1 MNKKK
6 IALFLAATM
15 ITTSLFT
22 LPSNKTYATD
32 SKIQAKEIVSKMTLD
47 EKIGQMIMPD
57 FRQWKAQGESAVKDV
72 TVMNSEIEEIID
84 KYDLGGVILF
94 ANNVKD
100 TEQTVRLVNDYQ
112 QVAIN
117 DKDGN
122 LPLLLTI
129 DQEGG
134 VVTRLGTGTNLPG
147 NMAIGATR
155 NEDDAYDSGY
165 VIGRE
170 LKSLGIN
177 VDFAPTVDVNNN
189 PNNPVIHL
197 RSISSNPDLVGRL
210 GSKIIEGIQGQG
222 VSAAAKHFP
231 GHGDTATDSHYGLP
245 VVNKSIEELR
255 DMELKPF
262 KAAIDKGV
270 DMIMTAHIQFPQ
282 VEKDTYVSKKDG
294 QQIAF
299 PATLSDDIVTGILR
313 KELSYDGVVVTDA
326 LNMQAISD
334 NFGEAE
340 AVKLTFKA
348 GVDIALMPT
357 ILRSKAD
364 AIKLEN
370 IINEVKAAVGTGE
383 IPLERIDQSAERI
396 VKLKIDRGIME
407 VKNDTRTLEE
417 KINNAKAV
425 VGSKENRD
433 IERRV
438 AANAITVVKNE
449 NNILPL
455 NPKEG
460 DNILLL
466 APYDNELP
474 GMKFGITRL
483 ISEGKINDVNYDLVS
498 YNKKTALDDSTKAK
512 LDSADEIVILSEIS
526 SSAHLAETHWLT
538 KYPTEVFEY
547 AKTKGKSVIL
557 GSLGHPYDVT
567 GRDGAAAKV
576 IAYGYKG
583 MDPTE
588 ADGGLSPIKA
598 FGPNIPAI
606 MDVIFGAHKATGIL
620 PVDIPN
626 LAADGKYDLTSN
638 KYNFGY
644 GITNLTSL
652 GTTTIEMPTS
662 VKEGKEFIAKVKLN
676 NVPEHLQSKN
686 YSATINFNTDALEVL
701 EVKSNSEN
709 VKILNTKIENGKLI
723 IDLEA
728 LDDKVISNESFEIKF
743 KAKTKSAS
751 EVIKVENLSV
761 KDNKDRSFMALLSE
775 ATIEL
780 IEDKA
785 PSIVAED
792 KVLTVGDKFDSMKD
806 VKASDEEDGDI
817 SSNIKVKENNVDTT
831 KVGEYKVV
839 YSVEDS
845 NKNITEKTVK
855 VTVKAKANN
864 NNNGNSNNG
873 NNNDSN
879 LPKTGGA
886 SPVGTVILGSIM
898 AIAGVAL
905 RKFKK

>member
-1 MNKKK
+1 MNKKR
-6 IALFLAATM
+6 ISLLLAATM

-22 LPSNKTYATD
+22 LPSNRTYAMD
-32 SKIQAKEIVSKMTLD
+32 SKTQAKEIVSKMTLD

-57 FRQWKAQGESAVKDV
+57 FRQWKAQGESAVQDV
-72 TVMNSEIEEIID
+72 TVMNSEIAEIVD

-155 NEDDAYDSGY
+155 SEDDAYDSGY

-255 DMELKPF
+255 NMELKPF

-334 NFGEAE
+334 NFGESE

-364 AIKLEN
+364 VVKLEN

-383 IPLERIDQSAERI
+383 IPLERIDQSAERV

-417 KINNAKAV
+417 KINNAKTV

-498 YNKKTALDDSTKAK
+498 YNKKTILDDATKAK
-512 LDSADEIVILSEIS
+512 IDLADEIVILSEIS
-526 SSAHLAETHWLT
+526 SSAHLAATHWLT

-547 AKTKGKSVIL
+547 AKIKGKSVIL

-606 MDVIFGAHKATGIL
+606 MDVIFGAHEATGIL
-620 PVDIPN
+620 PVDVPN

-652 GTTTIEMPTS
+652 GTTSVEMPTS
-662 VKEGKEFIAKVKLN
+662 IKEGKDFIAKVKLN
-676 NVPEHLQSKN
+676 DVPEHLQSKT
-686 YSATINFNTDALEVL
+686 YSATINFNTNALEVL

-709 VKILNTKIENGKLI
+709 VKMLNNKIENGKLI
-723 IDLEA
+723 IDVEA
-728 LDDKVISNESFEIKF
+728 LNDKVISNESFEIKF
-743 KAKTKSAS
+743 KAKTESIS

-761 KDNKDRSFMALLSE
+761 KDNKDRIFIASLSE
-775 ATIEL
+775 AAIQL

-785 PSIVAED
+785 PSIIAED
-792 KVLTVGDKFDSMKD
+792 KTLTVGDKFDPMKD

-831 KVGEYKVV
+831 KAGEYKVV

-845 NKNITEKTVK
+845 NKNSTEKIVK
-855 VTVKAKANN
+855 ITVKAKSDNTD
-864 NNNGNSNNG
+864 NNNGKG
-873 NNNDSN
+873 NNDN
-879 LPKTGGA
+879 LPETGGA

-898 AIAGVAL
+898 AIAGIAL

>member
-1 MNKKK
+1 MNKKR
-6 IALFLAATM
+6 ISLLLAATM

-22 LPSNKTYATD
+22 LPSNRTYAID
-32 SKIQAKEIVSKMTLD
+32 SKTQAKEIVSKMTLD

-57 FRQWKAQGESAVKDV
+57 FRQWKAQGESAVQDV
-72 TVMNSEIEEIID
+72 TVMNSEIAEIVD

-155 NEDDAYDSGY
+155 SEDDAYDSGY

-255 DMELKPF
+255 NMELKPF

-334 NFGEAE
+334 NFGESE

-364 AIKLEN
+364 VVKLEN

-383 IPLERIDQSAERI
+383 IPLERIDQSAERV

-417 KINNAKAV
+417 KINNAKTV

-498 YNKKTALDDSTKAK
+498 YNKKTILDDATKAK
-512 LDSADEIVILSEIS
+512 IDLADEIVILSEIS
-526 SSAHLAETHWLT
+526 SSAHLAATHWLT

-547 AKTKGKSVIL
+547 AKIKGKSVIL

-606 MDVIFGAHKATGIL
+606 MDVIFGAHEATGIL
-620 PVDIPN
+620 PVDVPN

-652 GTTTIEMPTS
+652 GTTSVEMPTS
-662 VKEGKEFIAKVKLN
+662 IKEGKDFIAKVKLN
-676 NVPEHLQSKN
+676 DVPEHLQSKT
-686 YSATINFNTDALEVL
+686 YSATINFNTNALEVL

-709 VKILNTKIENGKLI
+709 VKILNNKIENGKLI
-723 IDLEA
+723 IDVEA
-728 LDDKVISNESFEIKF
+728 LNDKVISNESFEIKF
-743 KAKTKSAS
+743 KAKTESIS

-761 KDNKDRSFMALLSE
+761 KDNKDRIFIASLSE
-775 ATIEL
+775 AAIQL

-785 PSIVAED
+785 PSIIAED
-792 KVLTVGDKFDSMKD
+792 KTLTVGDKFDPMKD

-831 KVGEYKVV
+831 KAGEYKVV

-845 NKNITEKTVK
+845 NKNITEKIVK
-855 VTVKAKANN
+855 ITVKAKSDNTD
-864 NNNGNSNNG
+864 NNNGKG
-873 NNNDSN
+873 NNDN
-879 LPKTGGA
+879 LPETGGA

-898 AIAGVAL
+898 AIAGIAL

>member
-1 MNKKK
+1 MNKKR
-6 IALFLAATM
+6 ISLLLAATM

-22 LPSNKTYATD
+22 LPSNRTYAMD
-32 SKIQAKEIVSKMTLD
+32 SKTQAKEIVSKMTLD

-57 FRQWKAQGESAVKDV
+57 FRQWKAQGESAVQDV
-72 TVMNSEIEEIID
+72 TVMNSEIAEIVD

-155 NEDDAYDSGY
+155 SEDDAYDSGY

-255 DMELKPF
+255 NMELKPF

-334 NFGEAE
+334 NFGESE

-364 AIKLEN
+364 VVKLEN

-383 IPLERIDQSAERI
+383 IPLERIDQSAERV

-417 KINNAKAV
+417 KINNAKTV

-498 YNKKTALDDSTKAK
+498 YNKKTILDDATKAK
-512 LDSADEIVILSEIS
+512 IDLVDEIVILSEIS
-526 SSAHLAETHWLT
+526 SSAHLAATHWLT

-547 AKTKGKSVIL
+547 AKIKGKSVIL

-606 MDVIFGAHKATGIL
+606 MDVIFGAHEATGIL
-620 PVDIPN
+620 PVDVPN

-652 GTTTIEMPTS
+652 GTTSVEMPTS
-662 VKEGKEFIAKVKLN
+662 IKEGKDFIAKVKLN
-676 NVPEHLQSKN
+676 DVPEHLQSKT
-686 YSATINFNTDALEVL
+686 YSATINFNTNALEVL

-709 VKILNTKIENGKLI
+709 VKILNNKIENGKLI
-723 IDLEA
+723 IDVEA
-728 LDDKVISNESFEIKF
+728 LNDKVISNESFEIKF
-743 KAKTKSAS
+743 KAKTESIS

-761 KDNKDRSFMALLSE
+761 KDNKDRIFIASLSE
-775 ATIEL
+775 AAIQL

-785 PSIVAED
+785 PSIIAED
-792 KVLTVGDKFDSMKD
+792 KTLTVGDKFDPMKD

-831 KVGEYKVV
+831 KAGEYKVV

-845 NKNITEKTVK
+845 NKNSTEKIVK
-855 VTVKAKANN
+855 ITVKAKSDNTD
-864 NNNGNSNNG
+864 NNNGKG
-873 NNNDSN
+873 NNDN
-879 LPKTGGA
+879 LPETGGA

-898 AIAGVAL
+898 AIAGIAL

>member
-1 MNKKK
+1 MNKKR
-6 IALFLAATM
+6 ISLLLAATM

-22 LPSNKTYATD
+22 LPSNRTYAMD
-32 SKIQAKEIVSKMTLD
+32 SKTQAKEIVSKMTLD

-57 FRQWKAQGESAVKDV
+57 FRQWKAQGESAVQDV
-72 TVMNSEIEEIID
+72 TVMNSEIAEIVD

-155 NEDDAYDSGY
+155 SEDDAYDSGY

-255 DMELKPF
+255 NMELKPF

-334 NFGEAE
+334 NFGESE

-364 AIKLEN
+364 VVKLEN

-383 IPLERIDQSAERI
+383 IPLERIDQSAERV

-417 KINNAKAV
+417 KINNAKTV

-498 YNKKTALDDSTKAK
+498 YNKKTILDDATKAK
-512 LDSADEIVILSEIS
+512 IDLADEIVILSEIS
-526 SSAHLAETHWLT
+526 SSAHLAATHWLT

-547 AKTKGKSVIL
+547 AKIKGKSVIL

-606 MDVIFGAHKATGIL
+606 MDVIFGAHEATGIL
-620 PVDIPN
+620 PVDVPN

-652 GTTTIEMPTS
+652 GTTSVEMPTS
-662 VKEGKEFIAKVKLN
+662 IKEGKDFIAKVKLN
-676 NVPEHLQSKN
+676 DVPEHLQSKT
-686 YSATINFNTDALEVL
+686 YSATINFNTNALEVL

-709 VKILNTKIENGKLI
+709 VKILNNKIENGKLI
-723 IDLEA
+723 IDVEA
-728 LDDKVISNESFEIKF
+728 LNDKVISNESFEIKF
-743 KAKTKSAS
+743 KAKTESIS

-761 KDNKDRSFMALLSE
+761 KDNKDRIFIASLSE
-775 ATIEL
+775 AAIQL
-780 IEDKA
+780 IEDKV
-785 PSIVAED
+785 PSIIAED
-792 KVLTVGDKFDSMKD
+792 KTLTVGDKFDPMKD

-831 KVGEYKVV
+831 KAGEYKVV

-845 NKNITEKTVK
+845 NKNITEKIVK
-855 VTVKAKANN
+855 ITVKAKSDNTD
-864 NNNGNSNNG
+864 NNNGKG
-873 NNNDSN
+873 NNDN
-879 LPKTGGA
+879 LPETGGA

-898 AIAGVAL
+898 AIAGIAL

>member
-1 MNKKK
+1 MNKKR
-6 IALFLAATM
+6 ISLLLAATM

-22 LPSNKTYATD
+22 LPSNRAYAVD
-32 SKIQAKEIVSKMTLD
+32 SKTQAKEIVSKMTLD

-57 FRQWKAQGESAVKDV
+57 FRQWKAQGESAVQDV
-72 TVMNSEIEEIID
+72 TVMNSEIAEIVD

-94 ANNVKD
+94 ANNVKE
-100 TEQTVRLVNDYQ
+100 TEQTVKLVNDYQ

-134 VVTRLGTGTNLPG
+134 IVTRLGTGTNLPG

-155 NEDDAYDSGY
+155 SEDDAYDSGY

-177 VDFAPTVDVNNN
+177 VNFAPTVDVNNN
-189 PNNPVIHL
+189 PNNPVINL

-255 DMELKPF
+255 NMELKPF

-294 QQIAF
+294 QPIAF

-313 KELSYDGVVVTDA
+313 EELSYDGVVVTDA

-364 AIKLEN
+364 VVKLDN

-383 IPLERIDQSAERI
+383 IPLERINQSAERV

-407 VKNDTRTLEE
+407 VKNDTRTLDE

-455 NPKEG
+455 NPKED

-498 YNKKTALDDSTKAK
+498 YNKKTILDDATKAK
-512 LDSADEIVILSEIS
+512 IDLANEIVILSEIS

-606 MDVIFGAHKATGIL
+606 MDVIFGAHEVTGTL
-620 PVDIPN
+620 PVDVPN
-626 LAADGKYDLTSN
+626 LTADGKYDLTSN
-638 KYNFGY
+638 KYDFGY
-644 GITNLTSL
+644 GMTNLTSL
-652 GTTTIEMPTS
+652 GTTSIEMPTS
-662 VKEGKEFIAKVKLN
+662 IKEGKDFIAKVKLKD
-676 NVPEHLQSKN
+676 VPEHLQSKT
-686 YSATINFNTDALEVL
+686 YSATINFNTDVLEVL

-709 VKILNTKIENGKLI
+709 VKILNNRIENGKLI
-723 IDLEA
+723 IDGEA
-728 LDDKVISNESFEIKF
+728 LNDKIISNESFEIKF
-743 KAKTKSAS
+743 KAKTESVS
-751 EVIKVENLSV
+751 EVIKLENLSV
-761 KDNKDRSFMALLSE
+761 KDNKDRIFIASLSE
-775 ATIEL
+775 STIQL

-785 PSIVAED
+785 PSILAED
-792 KVLTVGDKFDSMKD
+792 KTLTVGDKFDPMKD

-831 KVGEYKVV
+831 KAGEYKVI

-855 VTVKAKANN
+855 ITVKAKPGNTD
-864 NNNGNSNNG
+864 NNNGKG
-873 NNNDSN
+873 NDAN

-886 SPVGTVILGSIM
+886 SPVGTVILGSII

>member
-6 IALFLAATM
+6 ISLLLAATM

-22 LPSNKTYATD
+22 LPSNRTYAID
-32 SKIQAKEIVSKMTLD
+32 SKTQAKEIVSKMTLD

-57 FRQWKAQGESAVKDV
+57 FRQWKAQGESAVQDV
-72 TVMNSEIEEIID
+72 TVMNSEIAEIVD

-155 NEDDAYDSGY
+155 SEDDAYDSGY

-255 DMELKPF
+255 NMELKPF

-334 NFGEAE
+334 NFGESE

-364 AIKLEN
+364 VVKLEN

-383 IPLERIDQSAERI
+383 IPLERIDQSAERV

-417 KINNAKAV
+417 KINNAKTV
-425 VGSKENRD
+425 VGSKENRN

-498 YNKKTALDDSTKAK
+498 YNKKTILDDATKAK
-512 LDSADEIVILSEIS
+512 IDLADEIVILSEIS
-526 SSAHLAETHWLT
+526 SSAHLAATHWLT

-547 AKTKGKSVIL
+547 AKIKGKSVIL

-606 MDVIFGAHKATGIL
+606 MDVIFGAHEATGIL
-620 PVDIPN
+620 PVDVPN

-652 GTTTIEMPTS
+652 GTTSVEMPTS
-662 VKEGKEFIAKVKLN
+662 IKEGKDFIAKVKLN
-676 NVPEHLQSKN
+676 DVPEHLQSKT
-686 YSATINFNTDALEVL
+686 YSATINFNTNALEVL

-709 VKILNTKIENGKLI
+709 VKILNNKIENGKLI
-723 IDLEA
+723 IDVEA
-728 LDDKVISNESFEIKF
+728 LNDKVISNESFEIKF
-743 KAKTKSAS
+743 KAKTESIS

-761 KDNKDRSFMALLSE
+761 KDNKDRIFIASLSE
-775 ATIEL
+775 AAIQL

-785 PSIVAED
+785 PSIIAED
-792 KVLTVGDKFDSMKD
+792 KTLTVGDKFDPMKD

-831 KVGEYKVV
+831 KAGEYKVV

-845 NKNITEKTVK
+845 NKNITEKIVK
-855 VTVKAKANN
+855 ITVKAKSDNTD
-864 NNNGNSNNG
+864 NNNGKG
-873 NNNDSN
+873 NNDN
-879 LPKTGGA
+879 LPETGGA

-898 AIAGVAL
+898 AIAGIAL

>member
-1 MNKKK
+1 MNKKR
-6 IALFLAATM
+6 ISLLLAATM

-22 LPSNKTYATD
+22 LPSNRTYAMD
-32 SKIQAKEIVSKMTLD
+32 SKTQAKEIVSKMTLD

-57 FRQWKAQGESAVKDV
+57 FRQWKAQGESAVQDV
-72 TVMNSEIEEIID
+72 TVMNSEIAEIVD

-155 NEDDAYDSGY
+155 SEDDAYDSGY

-255 DMELKPF
+255 NMELKPF

-334 NFGEAE
+334 NFGESE

-364 AIKLEN
+364 VVKLEN

-383 IPLERIDQSAERI
+383 IPLERIDQSAERV

-417 KINNAKAV
+417 KINNAKTV

-498 YNKKTALDDSTKAK
+498 YNKKTILDDATKAK
-512 LDSADEIVILSEIS
+512 IDLADEIVILSEIS
-526 SSAHLAETHWLT
+526 SSAHLAATHWLT

-547 AKTKGKSVIL
+547 AKIKGKSVIL

-606 MDVIFGAHKATGIL
+606 MDVIFGAHEATGIL
-620 PVDIPN
+620 PVDVPN

-652 GTTTIEMPTS
+652 GTTSVEMPTS
-662 VKEGKEFIAKVKLN
+662 IKEGKDFIAKVKLN
-676 NVPEHLQSKN
+676 DVPEHLQSKT
-686 YSATINFNTDALEVL
+686 YSATINFNTNALEVL

-709 VKILNTKIENGKLI
+709 VKILNNKIENGKLI
-723 IDLEA
+723 IDVEA
-728 LDDKVISNESFEIKF
+728 LNDKVISNESFEIKF
-743 KAKTKSAS
+743 KAKTESIS

-761 KDNKDRSFMALLSE
+761 KDNKDRIFIASLSE
-775 ATIEL
+775 AAIQL

-785 PSIVAED
+785 PSIIAED
-792 KVLTVGDKFDSMKD
+792 KTLTVGDKFDPMKD

-831 KVGEYKVV
+831 KAGEYKVV

-845 NKNITEKTVK
+845 NKNITEKIVK
-855 VTVKAKANN
+855 ITVKAKSDNTD
-864 NNNGNSNNG
+864 NNNGKG
-873 NNNDSN
+873 NNDN
-879 LPKTGGA
+879 LPETGGA

-898 AIAGVAL
+898 AIAGIAL

>member
-1 MNKKK
+1 MNKKR
-6 IALFLAATM
+6 ISLLLAATM

-22 LPSNKTYATD
+22 LPSNRAYAVD
-32 SKIQAKEIVSKMTLD
+32 SKTQAKEIVSKMTLD

-57 FRQWKAQGESAVKDV
+57 FRQWKAQGESAVQDV
-72 TVMNSEIEEIID
+72 TVMNSEIAEIVD

-94 ANNVKD
+94 ANNVKE
-100 TEQTVRLVNDYQ
+100 TEQTVKLVNDYQ

-134 VVTRLGTGTNLPG
+134 IVTRLGTGTNLPG

-155 NEDDAYDSGY
+155 SEDDAYDSGY

-177 VDFAPTVDVNNN
+177 VNFAPTVDVNNN
-189 PNNPVIHL
+189 PNNPVINL

-210 GSKIIEGIQGQG
+210 GSKIIEGIQVQG

-255 DMELKPF
+255 NMELKPF

-294 QQIAF
+294 QPIAF

-313 KELSYDGVVVTDA
+313 EELSYDGVVVTDA

-364 AIKLEN
+364 VVKLDN

-383 IPLERIDQSAERI
+383 IPLDRINQSAERV

-407 VKNDTRTLEE
+407 VKNDTRTLDE

-455 NPKEG
+455 NPKED

-498 YNKKTALDDSTKAK
+498 YNKKTILDDATKAK
-512 LDSADEIVILSEIS
+512 IDLANEIVILSEIS

-606 MDVIFGAHKATGIL
+606 MDVIFGAHEVTGTL
-620 PVDIPN
+620 PVDVPN
-626 LAADGKYDLTSN
+626 LTADGKYDLTSN
-638 KYNFGY
+638 KYDFGY
-644 GITNLTSL
+644 GMTNLTSL
-652 GTTTIEMPTS
+652 GTTSIEMPTS
-662 VKEGKEFIAKVKLN
+662 IKEGKDFIAKVKLKD
-676 NVPEHLQSKN
+676 VPEHLQSKT
-686 YSATINFNTDALEVL
+686 YSATINFNTDVLEVL

-709 VKILNTKIENGKLI
+709 VKILNNRIENGKLI
-723 IDLEA
+723 IDGEA
-728 LDDKVISNESFEIKF
+728 LNDKIISNESFEIKF
-743 KAKTKSAS
+743 KAKTESVS
-751 EVIKVENLSV
+751 EVIKLENLSV
-761 KDNKDRSFMALLSE
+761 KDNKDRIFIASLSE
-775 ATIEL
+775 STIQL

-785 PSIVAED
+785 PSILAED
-792 KVLTVGDKFDSMKD
+792 KTLTVGDKFDPMKD

-831 KVGEYKVV
+831 KAGEYKVI

-855 VTVKAKANN
+855 ITVKAKPGNTD
-864 NNNGNSNNG
+864 NNNGKG
-873 NNNDSN
+873 NDAN

-886 SPVGTVILGSIM
+886 SPVGTVILGSII

>member
-6 IALFLAATM
+6 ISLLLAATM

-22 LPSNKTYATD
+22 LPSNRTYAMD
-32 SKIQAKEIVSKMTLD
+32 SKTQAKEIVSKMTLD

-57 FRQWKAQGESAVKDV
+57 FRQWKAQGESAVQDV
-72 TVMNSEIEEIID
+72 TVMNSEIAEIVD

-155 NEDDAYDSGY
+155 SEDDAYDSGY

-255 DMELKPF
+255 NMELKPF

-334 NFGEAE
+334 NFGESE

-364 AIKLEN
+364 VVKLEN

-383 IPLERIDQSAERI
+383 IPLERIDQSAERV

-417 KINNAKAV
+417 KINNAKTV

-498 YNKKTALDDSTKAK
+498 YNKKTILDDATKAK
-512 LDSADEIVILSEIS
+512 IDLADEIVILSEIS
-526 SSAHLAETHWLT
+526 SSAHLAATHWLT

-547 AKTKGKSVIL
+547 AKIKGKSVIL

-606 MDVIFGAHKATGIL
+606 MDVIFGAHEATGIL
-620 PVDIPN
+620 PVDVPN

-652 GTTTIEMPTS
+652 GTTSVEMPTS
-662 VKEGKEFIAKVKLN
+662 IKEGKDFIAKVKLN
-676 NVPEHLQSKN
+676 DVPEHLQSKT
-686 YSATINFNTDALEVL
+686 YSATINFNTNALEVL

-709 VKILNTKIENGKLI
+709 VKILNNKIENGKLI
-723 IDLEA
+723 IDVEA
-728 LDDKVISNESFEIKF
+728 LNDKVISNESFEIKF
-743 KAKTKSAS
+743 KAKTESIS

-761 KDNKDRSFMALLSE
+761 KDNKDRIFIASLSE
-775 ATIEL
+775 AAIQL

-785 PSIVAED
+785 PSIIAED
-792 KVLTVGDKFDSMKD
+792 KTLTVGDKFDPMKD

-831 KVGEYKVV
+831 KAGEYKVV

-845 NKNITEKTVK
+845 NKNITEKIVRI
-855 VTVKAKANN
+855 TVKAKSDNTD
-864 NNNGNSNNG
+864 NNNGKG
-873 NNNDSN
+873 NNDN
-879 LPKTGGA
+879 LPETGGA

-898 AIAGVAL
+898 AIAGIAL

>member
-1 MNKKK
+1 MNKKR
-6 IALFLAATM
+6 ISLLLAATM

-22 LPSNKTYATD
+22 LPSNRTYAMD
-32 SKIQAKEIVSKMTLD
+32 SKTQAKEIVSKMTLD

-57 FRQWKAQGESAVKDV
+57 FRQWKAQGESAVQDV
-72 TVMNSEIEEIID
+72 TVMNSEIAEIVD

-155 NEDDAYDSGY
+155 SEDDAYDSGY

-255 DMELKPF
+255 NMELKPF

-334 NFGEAE
+334 NFGESE

-364 AIKLEN
+364 VVKLEN

-383 IPLERIDQSAERI
+383 IPLERIDQSAERV

-417 KINNAKAV
+417 KINNAKTV

-498 YNKKTALDDSTKAK
+498 YNKKTILDDATKAK
-512 LDSADEIVILSEIS
+512 IDLADEIVILSEIS
-526 SSAHLAETHWLT
+526 SSAHLAATHWLT

-547 AKTKGKSVIL
+547 AKIKGKSVIL

-606 MDVIFGAHKATGIL
+606 MDVIFGAHEATGIL
-620 PVDIPN
+620 PVDVPN

-652 GTTTIEMPTS
+652 GTTSVEMPTS
-662 VKEGKEFIAKVKLN
+662 IKEGKDFIAKVKLN
-676 NVPEHLQSKN
+676 DVPEHLQSKT
-686 YSATINFNTDALEVL
+686 YSATINFNTNALEVL

-709 VKILNTKIENGKLI
+709 VKILNNKIENGKLI
-723 IDLEA
+723 IDVEA
-728 LDDKVISNESFEIKF
+728 LNDKVISNESFEIKF
-743 KAKTKSAS
+743 KAKTESIS

-761 KDNKDRSFMALLSE
+761 KDNKDRIFIASLSE
-775 ATIEL
+775 AAIQL

-785 PSIVAED
+785 PSIIAED
-792 KVLTVGDKFDSMKD
+792 KTLTVGDKFDPMKD

-831 KVGEYKVV
+831 KAGEYKVV

-845 NKNITEKTVK
+845 NKNSTEKIVK
-855 VTVKAKANN
+855 ITVKAKSDNTD
-864 NNNGNSNNG
+864 NNNGKG
-873 NNNDSN
+873 NNDN
-879 LPKTGGA
+879 LPETGGA

-898 AIAGVAL
+898 AIAGIAL

>member
-6 IALFLAATM
+6 ISLLLAATM

-22 LPSNKTYATD
+22 LPSNRTYAMD
-32 SKIQAKEIVSKMTLD
+32 SKTQAKEIVSKMTLD

-57 FRQWKAQGESAVKDV
+57 FRQWKAQGESAVQDV
-72 TVMNSEIEEIID
+72 TVMNSEIAEIVD

-155 NEDDAYDSGY
+155 SEDDAYDSGY

-255 DMELKPF
+255 NMELKPF

-334 NFGEAE
+334 NFGESE

-364 AIKLEN
+364 VVKLEN

-383 IPLERIDQSAERI
+383 IPLERIDQSAERV

-417 KINNAKAV
+417 KINNAKTV

-498 YNKKTALDDSTKAK
+498 YNKKTILDDATKAK
-512 LDSADEIVILSEIS
+512 IDLADEIVILSEIS
-526 SSAHLAETHWLT
+526 SSAHLAATHWLT

-547 AKTKGKSVIL
+547 AKIKGKSVIL

-606 MDVIFGAHKATGIL
+606 MDVIFGAHEATGIL
-620 PVDIPN
+620 PVDVPN

-652 GTTTIEMPTS
+652 GTTSVEMPTS
-662 VKEGKEFIAKVKLN
+662 IKEGKDFIAKVKLN
-676 NVPEHLQSKN
+676 DVPEHLQSKT
-686 YSATINFNTDALEVL
+686 YSATINFNTNALEVL

-709 VKILNTKIENGKLI
+709 VKILNNKIENGKLI
-723 IDLEA
+723 IDVEA
-728 LDDKVISNESFEIKF
+728 LNDKVISNESFEIKF
-743 KAKTKSAS
+743 KAKTESIS

-761 KDNKDRSFMALLSE
+761 KDNKDRIFIASLSE
-775 ATIEL
+775 AAIQL
-780 IEDKA
+780 IEDKV
-785 PSIVAED
+785 PSIIAED
-792 KVLTVGDKFDSMKD
+792 KTLTVGDKFDPMKD

-831 KVGEYKVV
+831 KAGEYKVV

-845 NKNITEKTVK
+845 NKNITEKIVK
-855 VTVKAKANN
+855 ITVKAKSDNTD
-864 NNNGNSNNG
+864 NNNGKG
-873 NNNDSN
+873 NNDN
-879 LPKTGGA
+879 LPETGGA

-898 AIAGVAL
+898 AIAGIAL

>member
-6 IALFLAATM
+6 ISLLLAATM

-22 LPSNKTYATD
+22 LPSNGTYAMD
-32 SKIQAKEIVSKMTLD
+32 SKTQAKEIVSKMTLD

-57 FRQWKAQGESAVKDV
+57 FRQWKAQGESAVQDV
-72 TVMNSEIEEIID
+72 TVMNSEIAEIVD

-155 NEDDAYDSGY
+155 SEDDAYDSGY

-255 DMELKPF
+255 NMELKPF

-334 NFGEAE
+334 NFGESE

-364 AIKLEN
+364 VVKLEN

-383 IPLERIDQSAERI
+383 IPLERIDQSAERV

-417 KINNAKAV
+417 KINNAKTV

-498 YNKKTALDDSTKAK
+498 YNKKTILDDATKAK
-512 LDSADEIVILSEIS
+512 IDLADEIVILSEIS
-526 SSAHLAETHWLT
+526 SSAHLAATHWLT

-547 AKTKGKSVIL
+547 AKIKGKSVIL

-606 MDVIFGAHKATGIL
+606 MDVIFGAHEATGIL
-620 PVDIPN
+620 PVDVPN

-652 GTTTIEMPTS
+652 GTTSVEMPTS
-662 VKEGKEFIAKVKLN
+662 IKEGKDFIAKVKLN
-676 NVPEHLQSKN
+676 DVPEHLQSKT
-686 YSATINFNTDALEVL
+686 YSATINFNTNALEVL

-709 VKILNTKIENGKLI
+709 VKILNNKIENGKLI
-723 IDLEA
+723 IDVEA
-728 LDDKVISNESFEIKF
+728 LNDKVISNESFEIKF
-743 KAKTKSAS
+743 KAKTESIS

-761 KDNKDRSFMALLSE
+761 KDNKDRIFIASLSE
-775 ATIEL
+775 AAIQL

-785 PSIVAED
+785 PSIIAED
-792 KVLTVGDKFDSMKD
+792 KTLTVGDKFDPMKD

-831 KVGEYKVV
+831 KAGEYKVV

-845 NKNITEKTVK
+845 NKNITEKIVK
-855 VTVKAKANN
+855 ITVKAKSDNTD
-864 NNNGNSNNG
+864 NNNGKG
-873 NNNDSN
+873 NNDN
-879 LPKTGGA
+879 LPETGGA

-898 AIAGVAL
+898 AIAGIAL

>member
-6 IALFLAATM
+6 ISLLLAATM

-22 LPSNKTYATD
+22 LPSNRTYAMD
-32 SKIQAKEIVSKMTLD
+32 SKTQAKEIVSKMTLD

-57 FRQWKAQGESAVKDV
+57 FRQWKAQGESAVQDV
-72 TVMNSEIEEIID
+72 TVMNSEIAEIVD

-155 NEDDAYDSGY
+155 SEDDAYDSGY

-255 DMELKPF
+255 NMELKPF

-334 NFGEAE
+334 NFGESE

-364 AIKLEN
+364 VVKLEN

-383 IPLERIDQSAERI
+383 IPLERIDQSAERV

-417 KINNAKAV
+417 KINNAKTV

-449 NNILPL
+449 NNIVPL

-498 YNKKTALDDSTKAK
+498 YNKKTILDDATKAK
-512 LDSADEIVILSEIS
+512 IDLADEIVILSEIS
-526 SSAHLAETHWLT
+526 SSAHLAATHWLT

-547 AKTKGKSVIL
+547 AKIKGKSVIL

-606 MDVIFGAHKATGIL
+606 MDVIFGAHEATGIL
-620 PVDIPN
+620 PVDVPN

-652 GTTTIEMPTS
+652 GTTSVEMPTS
-662 VKEGKEFIAKVKLN
+662 IKEGKDFIAKVKLN
-676 NVPEHLQSKN
+676 DVPEHLQSKT
-686 YSATINFNTDALEVL
+686 YSATINFNTNALEVL

-709 VKILNTKIENGKLI
+709 VKILNNKIENGKLI
-723 IDLEA
+723 IDVEA
-728 LDDKVISNESFEIKF
+728 LNDKVISNESFEIKF
-743 KAKTKSAS
+743 KAKTESIS

-761 KDNKDRSFMALLSE
+761 KDNKDRIFIASLSE
-775 ATIEL
+775 AAIQL

-785 PSIVAED
+785 PSIIAED
-792 KVLTVGDKFDSMKD
+792 KTLTVGDKFDPMKD

-831 KVGEYKVV
+831 KAGEYKVV

-845 NKNITEKTVK
+845 NKNITEKIVK
-855 VTVKAKANN
+855 ITVKAKSDNTD
-864 NNNGNSNNG
+864 NNNGKG
-873 NNNDSN
+873 NNEN
-879 LPKTGGA
+879 LPETGGA
-886 SPVGTVILGSIM
+886 SPVGTIILGSIM
-898 AIAGVAL
+898 AIAGIAL

>member
-6 IALFLAATM
+6 ISLLLAATM

-22 LPSNKTYATD
+22 LPSNRTYAMD
-32 SKIQAKEIVSKMTLD
+32 SKTQAKEIVSKMTLD

-57 FRQWKAQGESAVKDV
+57 FRQWKAQGESAVQDV
-72 TVMNSEIEEIID
+72 TVMNSEIAEIVD

-122 LPLLLTI
+122 LPVLLTI

-155 NEDDAYDSGY
+155 SEDDAYDSGY

-255 DMELKPF
+255 NMELKPF

-334 NFGEAE
+334 NFGESE

-364 AIKLEN
+364 VVKLEN

-383 IPLERIDQSAERI
+383 IPLERIDQSAERV

-417 KINNAKAV
+417 KINNAKTV

-498 YNKKTALDDSTKAK
+498 YNKKTILDDATKAK
-512 LDSADEIVILSEIS
+512 IDLADEIVILSEIS
-526 SSAHLAETHWLT
+526 SSAHLAATHWLT

-547 AKTKGKSVIL
+547 AKIKGKSVIL

-606 MDVIFGAHKATGIL
+606 MDVIFGAHEATGIL
-620 PVDIPN
+620 PVDVPN

-652 GTTTIEMPTS
+652 GTTSVEMPTS
-662 VKEGKEFIAKVKLN
+662 IKEGKDFIAKVKLN
-676 NVPEHLQSKN
+676 DVPEHLQSKT
-686 YSATINFNTDALEVL
+686 YSATINFNTNALEVL

-709 VKILNTKIENGKLI
+709 VKILNNKIENGKLI
-723 IDLEA
+723 IDVEA
-728 LDDKVISNESFEIKF
+728 LNDKVISNESFEIKF
-743 KAKTKSAS
+743 KAKTESIS

-761 KDNKDRSFMALLSE
+761 KDNKDRIFIASLSE
-775 ATIEL
+775 AAIQL

-785 PSIVAED
+785 PSIIAED
-792 KVLTVGDKFDSMKD
+792 KTLTVGDKFDPMKD

-831 KVGEYKVV
+831 KAGEYKVV

-845 NKNITEKTVK
+845 NKNITEKIVRI
-855 VTVKAKANN
+855 TVKAKSDNTD
-864 NNNGNSNNG
+864 NNNGKG
-873 NNNDSN
+873 NNDN
-879 LPKTGGA
+879 LPETGGA

-898 AIAGVAL
+898 AIAGIAL

>member
-1 MNKKK
+1 M
-6 IALFLAATM
+6 
-15 ITTSLFT
+15 
-22 LPSNKTYATD
+22 D
-32 SKIQAKEIVSKMTLD
+32 SKTQAKEIVSKMTLD

-57 FRQWKAQGESAVKDV
+57 FRQWKAQGESAVQDV
-72 TVMNSEIEEIID
+72 TVMNSEIAEIVD

-155 NEDDAYDSGY
+155 SEDDAYDSGY

-255 DMELKPF
+255 NMELKPF

-334 NFGEAE
+334 NFGESE

-364 AIKLEN
+364 VVKLEN

-383 IPLERIDQSAERI
+383 IPLERIDQSAERV

-417 KINNAKAV
+417 KINNAKTV

-498 YNKKTALDDSTKAK
+498 YNKKTILDDATKAK
-512 LDSADEIVILSEIS
+512 IDLADEIVILSEIS
-526 SSAHLAETHWLT
+526 SSAHLAATHWLT

-547 AKTKGKSVIL
+547 AKIKGKSVIL

-606 MDVIFGAHKATGIL
+606 MDVIFGAHEATGIL
-620 PVDIPN
+620 PVDVPN

-652 GTTTIEMPTS
+652 GTTSVEMPTS
-662 VKEGKEFIAKVKLN
+662 IKEGKDFIAKVKLN
-676 NVPEHLQSKN
+676 DVPEHLQSKT
-686 YSATINFNTDALEVL
+686 YSATINFNTNALEVL

-709 VKILNTKIENGKLI
+709 VKILNNKIENGKLI
-723 IDLEA
+723 IDVEA
-728 LDDKVISNESFEIKF
+728 LNDKVISNESFEIKF
-743 KAKTKSAS
+743 KAKTESIS

-761 KDNKDRSFMALLSE
+761 KDNKDRIFIASLSE
-775 ATIEL
+775 AAIQL

-785 PSIVAED
+785 PSIIAED
-792 KVLTVGDKFDSMKD
+792 KTLTVGDKFDPMKD

-831 KVGEYKVV
+831 KAGEYKVV

-845 NKNITEKTVK
+845 NKNITEKIVK
-855 VTVKAKANN
+855 ITVKAKSDNTD
-864 NNNGNSNNG
+864 NNNGKG
-873 NNNDSN
+873 NNDN
-879 LPKTGGA
+879 LPETGGA

-898 AIAGVAL
+898 AIAGIAL

>member
-6 IALFLAATM
+6 ISLLLAATM

-22 LPSNKTYATD
+22 LPSNRTYAMD
-32 SKIQAKEIVSKMTLD
+32 SKTQAKEIVSKMTLD

-57 FRQWKAQGESAVKDV
+57 FRQWKAQGESAVQDV
-72 TVMNSEIEEIID
+72 TVMNSEIAEIVD

-155 NEDDAYDSGY
+155 SEDDAYDSGY

-255 DMELKPF
+255 NMELKPF

-334 NFGEAE
+334 NFGESE

-364 AIKLEN
+364 VVKLEN

-383 IPLERIDQSAERI
+383 IPLERIDQSAERV

-417 KINNAKAV
+417 KINNAKTV

-498 YNKKTALDDSTKAK
+498 YNKKTILDDATKAK
-512 LDSADEIVILSEIS
+512 IDLADEIVILSEIS
-526 SSAHLAETHWLT
+526 SSAHLAATHWLT

-547 AKTKGKSVIL
+547 AKIKGKSVIL

-606 MDVIFGAHKATGIL
+606 MDVIFGAHEATGIL
-620 PVDIPN
+620 PVDVPN

-652 GTTTIEMPTS
+652 GTTSVEMPTS
-662 VKEGKEFIAKVKLN
+662 IKEGKDFIAKVKLN
-676 NVPEHLQSKN
+676 DVPEHLQSKT
-686 YSATINFNTDALEVL
+686 YSATINFNTNALEVL

-709 VKILNTKIENGKLI
+709 VKILNNKIENGKLI
-723 IDLEA
+723 IDVEA
-728 LDDKVISNESFEIKF
+728 LNDKVISNESFEIKF
-743 KAKTKSAS
+743 KAKTESIS

-761 KDNKDRSFMALLSE
+761 KDNKDRIFIASLSE
-775 ATIEL
+775 AAIQL

-785 PSIVAED
+785 PSIIAED
-792 KVLTVGDKFDSMKD
+792 KTLTVGDKFDPMKD

-831 KVGEYKVV
+831 KAGEYKVV

-845 NKNITEKTVK
+845 NKNITEKIVK
-855 VTVKAKANN
+855 ITVKAKSDNTD
-864 NNNGNSNNG
+864 NNNGKG
-873 NNNDSN
+873 NNEN
-879 LPKTGGA
+879 LPETGGA
-886 SPVGTVILGSIM
+886 SPVGTIILGSIM
-898 AIAGVAL
+898 AIAGIAL

>member
-6 IALFLAATM
+6 ISLLLAATM

-22 LPSNKTYATD
+22 LPSNRTYAMD
-32 SKIQAKEIVSKMTLD
+32 SKTQAKEIVSKMTLD

-57 FRQWKAQGESAVKDV
+57 FRQWKAQGESAVQDV
-72 TVMNSEIEEIID
+72 TVMNSEIAEIVD

-155 NEDDAYDSGY
+155 SEDDAYDSGY

-255 DMELKPF
+255 NMELKPF

-334 NFGEAE
+334 NFGESE

-364 AIKLEN
+364 VVKLEN

-383 IPLERIDQSAERI
+383 IPLERIDQSAERV

-417 KINNAKAV
+417 KINNAKTV

-498 YNKKTALDDSTKAK
+498 YNKKTILDDATKAK
-512 LDSADEIVILSEIS
+512 IDLADEIVILSEIS
-526 SSAHLAETHWLT
+526 SSAHLAATHWLT

-547 AKTKGKSVIL
+547 AKIKGKSVIL

-606 MDVIFGAHKATGIL
+606 MDVIFGAHEATGIL
-620 PVDIPN
+620 PVDVPN

-652 GTTTIEMPTS
+652 GTTSVEMPTS
-662 VKEGKEFIAKVKLN
+662 IKEGKDFIAKVKLN
-676 NVPEHLQSKN
+676 DVPEHLQSKT
-686 YSATINFNTDALEVL
+686 YSATINFNTNALEVL

-709 VKILNTKIENGKLI
+709 VKILNNKIENGKLI
-723 IDLEA
+723 IDVEA
-728 LDDKVISNESFEIKF
+728 LNDKVISNESFEIKF
-743 KAKTKSAS
+743 KAKTESIS

-761 KDNKDRSFMALLSE
+761 KDNKDRIFIASLSE
-775 ATIEL
+775 AAIQL

-785 PSIVAED
+785 PSIIAED
-792 KVLTVGDKFDSMKD
+792 KTLTVGDKFDPMKD

-831 KVGEYKVV
+831 KTGEYKVV

-845 NKNITEKTVK
+845 NKNITEKIVK
-855 VTVKAKANN
+855 ITVKAKSDNTD
-864 NNNGNSNNG
+864 NNNGKG
-873 NNNDSN
+873 NNDN
-879 LPKTGGA
+879 LPETGGA

-898 AIAGVAL
+898 AIAGIAL

>member
-6 IALFLAATM
+6 ISLLLAATM

-22 LPSNKTYATD
+22 LPSNRTYAMD
-32 SKIQAKEIVSKMTLD
+32 SKTQAKEIVSKMTLD

-57 FRQWKAQGESAVKDV
+57 FRQWKAQGESAVQDV
-72 TVMNSEIEEIID
+72 TVMNSEIAEIVD

-155 NEDDAYDSGY
+155 SEDDAYDSGY

-255 DMELKPF
+255 NMELKPF

-334 NFGEAE
+334 NFGESE

-364 AIKLEN
+364 VVKLEN

-383 IPLERIDQSAERI
+383 IPLERIDQSAERV

-417 KINNAKAV
+417 KINNAKTV

-498 YNKKTALDDSTKAK
+498 YNKKTILDDATKAK
-512 LDSADEIVILSEIS
+512 IDLADEIVILSEIS
-526 SSAHLAETHWLT
+526 SSAHLAATHWLT

-547 AKTKGKSVIL
+547 AKIKGKSVIL

-606 MDVIFGAHKATGIL
+606 MDVIFGAHEATGIL
-620 PVDIPN
+620 PVDVPN

-652 GTTTIEMPTS
+652 GTTSVEMPTS
-662 VKEGKEFIAKVKLN
+662 IKEGKDFIAKVKLN
-676 NVPEHLQSKN
+676 DVPEHLQSKT
-686 YSATINFNTDALEVL
+686 YSATINFNTNALEVL

-709 VKILNTKIENGKLI
+709 VKILNNKIENGKLI
-723 IDLEA
+723 IDVEA
-728 LDDKVISNESFEIKF
+728 LNDKVISNESFEIKF
-743 KAKTKSAS
+743 KAKTESIS

-761 KDNKDRSFMALLSE
+761 KDNKDRIFIASLSE
-775 ATIEL
+775 AAIQL

-785 PSIVAED
+785 PSIIAED
-792 KVLTVGDKFDSMKD
+792 KTLTVGDKFDPMKD

-831 KVGEYKVV
+831 KAGEYKVV

-845 NKNITEKTVK
+845 NKNITEKIVK
-855 VTVKAKANN
+855 ITVKAKSDNTD
-864 NNNGNSNNG
+864 NNNGKG
-873 NNNDSN
+873 NNDN
-879 LPKTGGA
+879 LPETGGA

-898 AIAGVAL
+898 AIAGIAL

>member
-6 IALFLAATM
+6 ISLLLAATM

-22 LPSNKTYATD
+22 LPSNRTYAMD
-32 SKIQAKEIVSKMTLD
+32 SKTQAKEIVSQMTLD

-57 FRQWKAQGESAVKDV
+57 FRQWKAQGESAVQDV
-72 TVMNSEIEEIID
+72 TVMNSEIAEIVD

-155 NEDDAYDSGY
+155 SEDDAYDSGY

-255 DMELKPF
+255 NMELKPF

-334 NFGEAE
+334 NFGESE

-364 AIKLEN
+364 VVKLEN

-383 IPLERIDQSAERI
+383 IPLERIDQSAERV

-417 KINNAKAV
+417 KINNAKTV

-498 YNKKTALDDSTKAK
+498 YNKKTILDDATKAK
-512 LDSADEIVILSEIS
+512 IDLADEIVILSEIS
-526 SSAHLAETHWLT
+526 SSAHLAATHWLT

-547 AKTKGKSVIL
+547 AKIKGKSVIL

-606 MDVIFGAHKATGIL
+606 MDVIFGAHEATGIL
-620 PVDIPN
+620 PVDVPN

-652 GTTTIEMPTS
+652 GTTSVEMPTS
-662 VKEGKEFIAKVKLN
+662 IKEGKDFIAKVKLN
-676 NVPEHLQSKN
+676 DVPEHLQSKT
-686 YSATINFNTDALEVL
+686 YSATINFNTNALEVL

-709 VKILNTKIENGKLI
+709 VKILNNKIENGKLI
-723 IDLEA
+723 IDVEA
-728 LDDKVISNESFEIKF
+728 LNDKVISNESFEIKF
-743 KAKTKSAS
+743 KAKTESIS

-761 KDNKDRSFMALLSE
+761 KDNKDRIFIASLSE
-775 ATIEL
+775 AAIQL

-785 PSIVAED
+785 PSIIAED
-792 KVLTVGDKFDSMKD
+792 KTLTVGDKFDPMKD

-831 KVGEYKVV
+831 KAGEYKVV

-845 NKNITEKTVK
+845 NKNITEKIVK
-855 VTVKAKANN
+855 ITVKAKSDNTD
-864 NNNGNSNNG
+864 NNNGKG
-873 NNNDSN
+873 NNDN
-879 LPKTGGA
+879 LPETGGA

-898 AIAGVAL
+898 AIAGIAL